1 MNLLRQRSRSSR
13 RQATQAARR
22 VESRCCRVRPLP
34 SQQEEAMKA
43 AKTLFEYLL
52 SRGASA
58 GAVGFTLALQTRTG
72 NETSA
77 DEARAVCC

>member
-1 MNLLRQRSRSSR
+1 MSLLRPRSRSSR

-22 VESRCCRVRPLP
+22 VEGRYCQVRPLP

-43 AKTLFEYLL
+43 MKTLFEYLL
-52 SRGASA
+52 RRGASA
-58 GAVGFTLALQTRTG
+58 GAVWDSRWHCSTHR

-77 DEARAVCC
+77 DEARAVCY